1 MEKVYLAVDLG
12 AGSGRVMAAV
22 FDGKKIVLDEISR
35 FDNSPVDMPDGL
47 HWNITNLCKNMYD
60 GIYAADRKYG
70 KKIVSVGIDTWGV
83 DYALIDKN
91 GQLLGLPFIYRDAR
105 TSGCMEKVF
114 AKTGKETLYN
124 NTGIQFLFF
133 NSIYQ
138 LFAHFKNSKEL
149 LKSADSL
156 LFIPD
161 YLSYALTGKK
171 VIEESIASTSQLYN
185 TAKHCWANS
194 IISKLGFK
202 KSLFKKAVAAPQNL
216 GKIRKSLAANMTSN
230 PSVICVAGHDTGS
243 AVAAVPSAE
252 KSPFWLSSGTW
263 SIMGIELNK
272 AVINADAYKYSFTN
286 ELGLCKTV
294 RFSKNICGL
303 WLMQECKRAWTQAGE
318 KIGYEDML
326 RLAKN
331 SAPFK
336 YFIDPD
342 AAEFAMPCDMPK
354 KISDAIKKRYKKAP
368 KDKGEILRC
377 IYDSLSLKYAYVFEK
392 LSKLSNTKPSTLHI
406 IGGGSKDDLLCQF
419 TANALNMQ
427 VLAGPA
433 EATSLGNV
441 AAQMIADKSVKDL
454 KGARSIISASVKPK
468 LYKPQNA
475 QDFAKAYVEY
485 KKQLKL
491 S

>member
-1 MEKVYLAVDLG
+1 SVATPMEK
-12 AGSGRVMAAV
+12 
-22 FDGKKIVLDEISR
+22 F
-35 FDNSPVDMPDGL
+35 
-47 HWNITNLCKNMYD
+47 
-60 GIYAADRKYG
+60 
-70 KKIVSVGIDTWGV
+70 
-83 DYALIDKN
+83 
-91 GQLLGLPFIYRDAR
+91 
-105 TSGCMEKVF
+105 F
-114 AKTGKETLYN
+114 AKTGRENLYN

-454 KGARSIISASVKPK
+454 KGARAIISASVKPK

-475 QDFAKAYVEY
+475 QDFAKAYIEY